1 MARLTEEEKAIKKYY
16 KEMNNTLERYQE
28 QLKNNTTLN
37 KYARKALLK
46 DFKKNYEE
54 LRIKHEPLSR
64 EELKELQPY
73 EATRTIKCKDGYN
86 WEIKKKQLKGII
98 SRKALVR

>member
-1 MARLTEEEKAIKKYY
+1 MARLTEEEKAIIKYY
-16 KEMNNTLERYQE
+16 VEMNNAIIRYQQ
-28 QLKNNTTLN
+28 QLKDNTNLN

-54 LRIKHEPLSR
+54 LRIKHEGLSR

-86 WEIKKKQLKGII
+86 WEIKRKQLKGMI
-98 SRKALVR
+98 SRKALCR

>member
-1 MARLTEEEKAIKKYY
+1 MALTEEEKAIKKYY
-16 KEMNNTLERYQE
+16 REMNKAIIKYQE

-54 LRIKHEPLSR
+54 LRIKHERISKEEMR
-64 EELKELQPY
+64 ELLPY
-73 EATRTIKCKDGYN
+73 EVCKSTRAKDGYN
-86 WEIKKKQLKGII
+86 WEIGKKQLKGII
-98 SRKALVR
+98 SRKALAR